1 MIYSLVR
8 SIELAMNHNILVYT
22 LEYILDRPWTRTND
36 RTVHLILDSR
46 EQFIPDIHSG
56 YKHIIFAFYSGS
68 FREFFGKIKGFPF
81 PVTPEGIIL
90 RRNSAEFYGKMYC
103 T

>member
-56 YKHIIFAFYSGS
+56 YKHIIRHHLAFYSR
-68 FREFFGKIKGFPF
+68 FLP
-81 PVTPEGIIL
+81 
-90 RRNSAEFYGKMYC
+90 
-103 T
+103 